1 MKRLFYISILIFS
14 STAIFKSQY
23 NEDVFKKA
31 LASVYENPDNTLKL
45 GQQMLK
51 NEKDPDHI
59 IKLYKLISHAYISK
73 RDFDKSLDW
82 VLKMKELSKTFTNPE
97 QKIKVLNAV
106 AIQYHN
112 MGLHAKTMESLD
124 EYYKLCKD
132 LPEGKFKTLY
142 LGLNST
148 IRGLVYKNQNNN
160 ELALEKLLI
169 ALDYLR
175 KVGNYDNSIPNSSV
189 ILYNIGYCYFYLNKN
204 NEAEKYFKESAD
216 VARSVHAESL
226 EAFAYKGLAEI
237 YTTQGKHHEA
247 IGLLKKA
254 VNLSKK
260 VGDLVLSEGISK
272 GFADN
277 YLALQ
282 DWNNY
287 EVYNKQYIETKFA
300 REQSELASLNKSI
313 DVLNAENNQKLAE
326 QKTKSNIINLIIIFL
341 SVLTSS
347 YLIIRL
353 IKNRKNNKLLTEEL
367 NQINKIVA

>member
-1 MKRLFYISILIFS
+1 MKRFFFILLLLIP
-14 STAIFKSQY
+14 STATFKSQY
-23 NEDVFKKA
+23 IEDTYKKA

-45 GQQMLK
+45 GFQMLK
-51 NEKDPDHI
+51 NEKDPDKT
-59 IKLYKLISHAYISK
+59 IKLYKLISHAYSSQ

-82 VLKMKELSKTFTNPE
+82 MLKMRELSKTFTKPE

-112 MGLHAKTMESLD
+112 MGLHAKTIESLD
-124 EYYKLCKD
+124 ESYELCQT
-132 LPEGKFKTLY
+132 LPDGKFKTLY
-142 LGLNST
+142 LGLNAT
-148 IRGLVYKNQNNN
+148 IRGLMYKSQNNN
-160 ELALEKLLI
+160 ELALEKLLT
-169 ALDYLR
+169 ALNYLK
-175 KVGNYDNSIPNSSV
+175 KVGNFDNSIPNSSV

-204 NEAEKYFKESAD
+204 NEAEKYFKESAT
-216 VARSVHAESL
+216 VAQSVHAESL
-226 EAFAYKGLAEI
+226 EAFAYKGLAEL
-237 YTTQGKHHEA
+237 YTTKGKHQEA
-247 IGLLKKA
+247 IALLKKS

-300 REQSELASLNKSI
+300 REQNELASLNKSI

-326 QKTKSNIINLIIIFL
+326 QETKSNVIIFVIISL
-341 SVLTSS
+341 SILLTI
-347 YLIIRL
+347 YFIMRL
-353 IKNRKNNKLLTEEL
+353 MKNRKANQALTEKL